1 MIELL
6 GLALFIQ
13 AQSVSPPAQRLSER
27 LYYAGPYQQSVF
39 SCARSVAKTQQREF
53 DRRFGK
59 RIAALKRKDI
69 AKWGADP
76 GFDAIALGHCSRAS
90 ATLDARF
97 EAALRK
103 FALDLSAIERE
114 YR

>member
-13 AQSVSPPAQRLSER
+13 AQSVPAPTQRLSER
-27 LYYAGPYQQSVF
+27 LFYADPYQRGVF
-39 SCARSVAKTQQREF
+39 SCARGVANRQQREF
-53 DRRFGK
+53 ERRFGK

-90 ATLDARF
+90 ASLDARF
-97 EAALRK
+97 EAALRR